1 MSLEDNLQAI
11 INSVYDRNRPLIT
24 KIVKTETKPKSV
36 KKKKRLKVY
45 RDVTKIRKEFKEQV
59 RTLKEMFESAGIKT
73 GSEEALEI
81 LNNDIL
87 LIG

>member
-45 RDVTKIRKEFKEQV
+45 RDVTKIRKEFKE
-59 RTLKEMFESAGIKT
+59 
-73 GSEEALEI
+73 
-81 LNNDIL
+81 
-87 LIG
+87 